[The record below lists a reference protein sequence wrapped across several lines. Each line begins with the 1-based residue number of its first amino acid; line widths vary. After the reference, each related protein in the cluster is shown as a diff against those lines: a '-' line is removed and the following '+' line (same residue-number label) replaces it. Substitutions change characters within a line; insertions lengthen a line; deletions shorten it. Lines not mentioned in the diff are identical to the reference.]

1 MSSRQRPYGAHGADS
16 ACTLSLVTGQ
26 DAAVVARARA
36 LAADI
41 FREDARLQEHAARTA
56 RHASA
61 LAQRIPSSNRA
72 DVTAAAW
79 LHDIGYAPRV
89 RRTGF
94 HPLDGALFLIKEQ
107 WPERVVRLVAHHS
120 LASLEAPFYGVG
132 HHLNVIEP
140 VPGIDTDILTAA
152 DLAGG
157 SGEPV
162 PTVHERIERMRLT
175 DAEADL
181 IPPDV
186 REERY
191 AGLISTFQRV
201 QSLI

>member
-1 MSSRQRPYGAHGADS
+1 M
-16 ACTLSLVTGQ
+16 
-26 DAAVVARARA
+26 VARARA

-41 FREDARLQEHAARTA
+41 FREEARLQEHAARTA

-61 LAQRIPSSNRA
+61 LAHRIPSSHAA

-79 LHDIGYAPRV
+79 LHDIGYAKAV

-94 HPLDGALFLIKEQ
+94 HPLDGALFLIRGH
-107 WPERVVRLVAHHS
+107 WPERIVRLVAHHS
-120 LASLEAPFYGVG
+120 LARLEAPFYGVG

-140 VPGIDTDILTAA
+140 VPGVDADILIAA

-157 SGEPV
+157 AGDPAPSAQD
-162 PTVHERIERMRLT
+162 RIESMRAA
-175 DAEADL
+175 DEAASL
-181 IPPDV
+181 VPIDV
-186 REERY
+186 RQERY
-191 AGLISTFQRV
+191 AALLAAHARV